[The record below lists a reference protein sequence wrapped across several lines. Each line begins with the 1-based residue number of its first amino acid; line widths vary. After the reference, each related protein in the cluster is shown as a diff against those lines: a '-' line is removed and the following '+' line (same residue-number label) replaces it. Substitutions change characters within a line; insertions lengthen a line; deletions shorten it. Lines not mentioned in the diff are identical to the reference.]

1 MQAAAGQ
8 AQAQGW
14 ARSELSQLLQ
24 VVPASITWCERRRCN
39 SSIIF
44 QGPAILAEVYANCQL
59 VRFAVFALQASL
71 QYMPRENSSAPC
83 QD

>member
-1 MQAAAGQ
+1 MQTTARQ

-24 VVPASITWCERRRCN
+24 VVPASVMQCERRRCN

-44 QGPAILAEVYANCQL
+44 HEPAILADVYANCHL
-59 VRFAVFALQASL
+59 VPFAVFA
-71 QYMPRENSSAPC
+71 P
-83 QD
+83 